1 MSGLLRFS
9 ALIDW
14 FNERIGKLM
23 GWMILAAVLI
33 SALNALARYGL
44 NFGSNALLELQWYLF
59 GGVFLLA
66 AAYTLK
72 QNEHIRI
79 DIVSS
84 RLSPRTR
91 NIIDVIGH
99 IVFLMPLCLL
109 MIWLGVPFFL
119 RSFNSGEI
127 SGSAGGL
134 IIWPAKLLIPL
145 GFTLLLLQGFSELIK
160 RIAIMQGI
168 LEDPHAHKGSHGA
181 PLPPDAPKL
190 KDGGAA

>member
-1 MSGLLRFS
+1 MTGGDYVGFAQFS

-23 GWMILAAVLI
+23 GWAVLAAVLV

-84 RLSPRTR
+84 RLRRAHAISSTSSA
-91 NIIDVIGH
+91 I
-99 IVFLMPLCLL
+99 
-109 MIWLGVPFFL
+109 
-119 RSFNSGEI
+119 SFS
-127 SGSAGGL
+127 
-134 IIWPAKLLIPL
+134 
-145 GFTLLLLQGFSELIK
+145 
-160 RIAIMQGI
+160 
-168 LEDPHAHKGSHGA
+168 
-181 PLPPDAPKL
+181 
-190 KDGGAA
+190 